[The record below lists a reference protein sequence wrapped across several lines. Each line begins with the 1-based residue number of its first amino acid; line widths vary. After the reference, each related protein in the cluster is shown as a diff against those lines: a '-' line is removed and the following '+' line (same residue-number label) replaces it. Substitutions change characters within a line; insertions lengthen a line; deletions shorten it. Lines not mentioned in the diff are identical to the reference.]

1 MAKKTGLV
9 GKALAG
15 LKTAAAGGR
24 APAAPS
30 GSSEKIVAV
39 PEISVFSELP
49 FARLGVIGGVGVNI
63 VNSRSE
69 IVPRTPPKK
78 AASKKPSAAPKAS
91 KSAKKKSAVK
101 KTVKRKKAR

>member
-1 MAKKTGLV
+1 MAKKTSLV

-15 LKTAAAGGR
+15 LKAAAAGGR

-49 FARLGVIGGVGVNI
+49 FAPVGVIGGIGVNI
-63 VNSRSE
+63 ITNRSE

-78 AASKKPSAAPKAS
+78 AASKKPPAPKAS
-91 KSAKKKSAVK
+91 KSPKKKSAVK
-101 KTVKRKKAR
+101 KAVKRKKAR